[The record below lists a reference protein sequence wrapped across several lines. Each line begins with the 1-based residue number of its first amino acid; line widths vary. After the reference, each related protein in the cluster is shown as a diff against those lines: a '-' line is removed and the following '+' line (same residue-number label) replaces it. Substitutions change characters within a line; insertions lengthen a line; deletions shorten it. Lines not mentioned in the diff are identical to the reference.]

1 MNKEEKNV
9 ELTTIR
15 IVQSTNDVLLNS
27 MFYFQNATL
36 FQYEAEDLEAPSA
49 TKKDALFDWQFEN
62 QGNKTIER
70 FGGIENLMKTLGT
83 NEKDVNFLS

>member
-15 IVQSTNDVLLNS
+15 IVQSTNDVLLDC

-49 TKKDALFDWQFEN
+49 TKKDALFDWQFED

-83 NEKDVNFLS
+83 NEKDVSYLS